1 MSNLDFEIAH
11 SPPVQLKSEML
22 SELQERYTHKARSLN
37 IKPSA
42 RRLFVSIERQIC
54 WLDSDNDPLIRA
66 FRVSTGLKPPSNQ
79 EGSNGTPTGLHC
91 IQEKIGAGSRIGT
104 VFKGRVS
111 TGKQYADLDPED
123 REPNLITSRILWLS
137 GLESGY
143 NQGPGHDSHERYIYF
158 HGTNHE
164 DKIGEPSSGGC
175 IQLLNAEM
183 IELFDLTTEGDHVYI
198 S

>member
-1 MSNLDFEIAH
+1 MSNLDFEIAR
-11 SPPVQLKSEML
+11 SLPVQLKSNML

-42 RRLFVSIERQIC
+42 RRLFVSIESQTC
-54 WLDSDNDPLIRA
+54 WLDSDDDPLTRT
-66 FRVSTGLKPPSNQ
+66 FRVSTGTRPPSNQ
-79 EGSNGTPTGLHC
+79 EGSNGTPTGLHR
-91 IQEKIGAGSRIGT
+91 IQEKIGGGSRVGT

-111 TGKQYADLDPED
+111 IGKQYEELDHKD
-123 REPNLITSRILWLS
+123 REPNLITTRILWLS
-137 GLESGY
+137 GLEPGH
-143 NQGPGHDSHERYIYF
+143 NQGPGHDSYERYIYF

-175 IQLLNAEM
+175 IQLLNTEI
-183 IELFDLTTEGDHVYI
+183 IELFDLTTLGDHVYI

>member
-1 MSNLDFEIAH
+1 MSNPGFEIVH
-11 SPPVQLKSEML
+11 SLPVQLKSEML
-22 SELQERYTHKARSLN
+22 SDLQERYTHKAQSLN
-37 IKPSA
+37 IKPSS

-54 WLDSDNDPLIRA
+54 WLVCENEPLTRT

-79 EGSNGTPTGLHC
+79 EGSNGTPTGLHR

-111 TGKQYADLDPED
+111 TGKQYAELDPND
-123 REPNLITSRILWLS
+123 RVANLITSRILWLY
-137 GLESGY
+137 GLEPGY
-143 NQGPGHDSHERYIYF
+143 NQGPGHDSHDRYIYF

-175 IQLLNAEM
+175 IQLLNTEM
-183 IELFDLTTEGDHVYI
+183 IELFDLSTEGDHVYI